1 MNLICLVLRKVL
13 VVNVRTANVLIV
25 NVKIKQ
31 NVVKNNLKSKKKDV
45 VRVK

>member
-13 VVNVRTANVLIV
+13 AVNVLTANVLIV

-31 NVVKNNLKSKKKDV
+31 NVVKNNIKSKKKDV
-45 VRVK
+45 IRVK